1 MKSKNNKESKKK
13 KKKNYQNQGPEMRIL
28 KSKDSTVGITIP

>member
-1 MKSKNNKESKKK
+1 MKSKNNKESK